1 MPPTSAPSRTL
12 RVLLLGDP
20 ETTPLY
26 ALIPAFTERTG
37 VTVEV
42 TGTPGH
48 AALNAL
54 LATDID
60 RFDLV
65 STHIKYAPSQADG
78 LLPLDGDD
86 PLLAPAEI
94 APFRPIPLALSRMHG
109 RLLQLPRN
117 TDTRLLASRRS
128 WLAGAGI
135 EPPAT
140 WGDLT
145 EAASALTGAGRYGYA
160 FCCAP
165 SGLFGEFFELMT
177 AFGGHLVTDDGRLDF
192 SGEAAIF
199 AITYLHDLVAVRR
212 VTPPAMLDWDFGD
225 VTQAFARG
233 EVGMVGDWPSSFPL
247 LDDPARSTAAGD
259 VVCSLYPAGP
269 AGRFIYSGSHSFAIT
284 RACRDIPAAKDLL
297 LTLTSAEGQMIE
309 ARTGA
314 LPTRSDVAATI
325 DAETTDPEARHRLAL
340 LDETMATSMLSYPAL
355 ATYPRIEA
363 IAFEAISGALRGRF
377 GVREA
382 LAWAQ
387 ERVDADP
394 AIVEELRTRATQA
407 GAGEVSA

>member
-1 MPPTSAPSRTL
+1 MTDPTRTL

-20 ETTPLY
+20 DTTPLY
-26 ALIPAFTERTG
+26 ALIPAFSDRTG
-37 VTVEV
+37 VAVEV

-60 RFDLV
+60 HFDLV

-78 LLPLDGDD
+78 LLPLDGVLT
-86 PLLAPAEI
+86 PEEI
-94 APFRPIPLALSRMHG
+94 APFRPIPLALSRMHE

-117 TDTRLLASRRS
+117 TDTRLLVCRRS
-128 WLAGAGI
+128 WLDAAGS

-140 WGDLT
+140 WAELAETASRLT
-145 EAASALTGAGRYGYA
+145 DAAAGRYGYA

-177 AFGGHLVTDDGRLDF
+177 AFGGQLVTDDGRLDLT
-192 SGEAAIF
+192 GEAAIS
-199 AITYLHDLVAVRR
+199 ALTYLHDLVVVRR

-225 VTQAFARG
+225 VTQAFAGG
-233 EVGMVGDWPSSFPL
+233 EVGMVGDWPSSLPL
-247 LDDPARSTAAGD
+247 LDDPARSAVAGD
-259 VVCSLYPAGP
+259 VACSLYPAGP

-284 RACRDIPAAKDLL
+284 RACRDIPAAKALL
-297 LTLTSAEGQMIE
+297 LTLTSAEGQLIE
-309 ARTGA
+309 ARSGA

-325 DAETTDPEARHRLAL
+325 DAETTDPAARRRLAL
-340 LDETMATSMLSYPAL
+340 LEETMATSMLSYPAL

-363 IAFEAISGALRGRF
+363 IAFEAIAGALRGRF

-387 ERVDADP
+387 ERSDADP

-407 GAGEVSA
+407 DAAEMPA

>member
-1 MPPTSAPSRTL
+1 MADPTRTL

-20 ETTPLY
+20 DTTPLY
-26 ALIPAFTERTG
+26 TLIPAFTARTG
-37 VTVEV
+37 VAVEV
-42 TGTPGH
+42 TGAPGH
-48 AALNAL
+48 AALNEL
-54 LATDID
+54 LANDID

-78 LLPLDGDD
+78 LLPLDD
-86 PLLAPAEI
+86 LLTPKEI

-117 TDTRLLASRRS
+117 TDTRLLVCRRS
-128 WLAGAGI
+128 WLDAAGS

-140 WGDLT
+140 WAALAETASRLT
-145 EAASALTGAGRYGYA
+145 DAAVGRYGYA

-177 AFGGHLVTDDGRLDF
+177 AFGGHLVTDDGSLDF
-192 SGEAAIF
+192 TGDASISAL
-199 AITYLHDLVAVRR
+199 TYLHDLVVVRR
-212 VTPPAMLDWDFGD
+212 VTPPAMLGWDFSD

-233 EVGMVGDWPSSFPL
+233 EVGMIGDWPSSLPL
-247 LDDPARSTAAGD
+247 LDDPARSTVAGD

-284 RACRDIPAAKDLL
+284 RACRDVPAAKALL
-297 LTLTSAEGQMIE
+297 LTLTSAEGQLIE
-309 ARTGA
+309 ARNGA
-314 LPTRSDVAATI
+314 LPTRTDVAATI
-325 DAETTDPEARHRLAL
+325 DAETTDPEARRRLAL
-340 LDETMATSMLSYPAL
+340 LEETMATSMLSYPAL

-363 IAFEAISGALRGRF
+363 IAFEAIAGALRGQF

-387 ERVDADP
+387 QRVDTDP
-394 AIVEELRTRATQA
+394 AIVEELRARATQVD
-407 GAGEVSA
+407 AGEVSA